1 MLENLE
7 IFNSLNQSELDE
19 LALFCQ
25 KKSVSKWEKLFSVW
39 DPANTL
45 YIVVSGLIDVV
56 DEDNKSIWNISEGD
70 ILWEM
75 AILWWEDA
83 RTASAIALSD
93 ASLVTILGFS
103 MEKLA
108 ERHEEIF
115 EKIQRIITKRRQE
128 NIDM

>member
-7 IFNSLNQSELDE
+7 IFSELDERELDE

-25 KKSVSKWEKLFSVW
+25 KKSILSWEKLFSHW
-39 DPANTL
+39 DAANTL
-45 YIVVSGLIDVV
+45 YVVETWSIEILDENNESIWVVSD
-56 DEDNKSIWNISEGD
+56 WD

-75 AILWWEDA
+75 AILWWEES
-83 RTASAIALSD
+83 RTASAVALSD
-93 ASLVTILGFS
+93 TKLITILGFS

-108 ERHEEIF
+108 ETNQEIF